1 MILSE
6 SRLILLGSEPTPG
19 CITLDNVDDKVEYC
33 VVEGGLIV
41 ARVPVWFDKCTI
53 LGEKPVVLG
62 RMPPEPAARVHSCML
77 INTKLPDA
85 YYSMCYFKGNK

>member
-19 CITLDNVDDKVEYC
+19 CITLDSVDDQVVNC
-33 VVEGGLIV
+33 VIEGGLIE

-53 LGEKPVVLG
+53 SGGKPVILG
-62 RMPPEPAARVHSCML
+62 LTPPEPAARVHSCVL

-85 YYSMCYFKGNK
+85 YYSMCYFKED